1 VPAHAARRIGD
12 GDAMARRGSE
22 VDVIESCAELGDQRQ
37 ASGAVEAA
45 SGLIGL
51 LDYGHI
57 DQPLIMMGRS
67 MGGGLAM
74 DFALTNPSRALIMVD
89 AGRQTGNWTRQS
101 T

>member
-1 VPAHAARRIGD
+1 LNPAPNWAISVKRPALSKLPAGI
-12 GDAMARRGSE
+12 
-22 VDVIESCAELGDQRQ
+22 
-37 ASGAVEAA
+37 
-45 SGLIGL
+45 LIGL
-51 LDYGHI
+51 LDYVHI